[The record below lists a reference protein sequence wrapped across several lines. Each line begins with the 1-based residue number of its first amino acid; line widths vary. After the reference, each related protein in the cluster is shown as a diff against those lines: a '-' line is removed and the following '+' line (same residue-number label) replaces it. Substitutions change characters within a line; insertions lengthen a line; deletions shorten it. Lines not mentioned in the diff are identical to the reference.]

1 MTRARERLFM
11 TCAVP
16 DPEKKLAKLRPAAEP
31 VMPAETL
38 AAMRCPADWLIS
50 AALGTGCRKLTL
62 STGADGLGLPL
73 PLHENARPRTEP
85 ETGPKEESGCIN
97 NIDLHASLDWAY
109 PFKNAQLLPSKL
121 TATELKSLAEP
132 DPESAELLR
141 RRPRPFRKPD
151 IRGLDRAL
159 TAAEK
164 GTAAHLALRYLELG
178 GLSSPEDVRGRLQA
192 LVEQGRISAR
202 EAASVDAVSILRLA
216 QSELGRKI
224 AAAPRLLRE
233 FPFALL
239 CPAGRF
245 FEGAE
250 GEELLL
256 QGVVDCCI
264 IEDDGLTVIDYK
276 TDRIRPGQEP
286 QRAELYRSQLEAYSW
301 AMSRIT
307 GLPVKDRYLLF
318 LATGTALAL

>member
-1 MTRARERLFM
+1 MKNSAEKPRRRLKKG
-11 TCAVP
+11 TVSALQDLAIVLLLVLGVALSAAGGLLPADVVAGWLAGKAQSGEEADEGYAPAAAPYCIVLTPEDGAHCAVMYSG
-16 DPEKKLAKLRPAAEP
+16 EEL
-31 VMPAETL
+31 AETYGRFS
-38 AAMRCPADWLIS
+38 AM
-50 AALGTGCRKLTL
+50 LGEAPGTPV
-62 STGADGLGLPL
+62 A
-73 PLHENARPRTEP
+73 
-85 ETGPKEESGCIN
+85 
-97 NIDLHASLDWAY
+97 
-109 PFKNAQLLPSKL
+109 
-121 TATELKSLAEP
+121 AEP